1 MRIQD
6 HFLKLF
12 FFRRFFFSPKR
23 KSGMVPIL
31 LSLFLLT
38 GCLPTPEVEPVIH
51 KNEGTLEQQISAT
64 AAPAYQI
71 TIDAEGQKE
80 TAASATET
88 VEATAAPKENT
99 LREAVGAPERV
110 QDSFDGPAVGA
121 QLYIEM
127 DAAVEVPNVEKVP
140 VLRGRVGYAPEQAA
154 ERITK
159 LLLGDGPYVRPG
171 HSERAYNQ
179 LFMEYYQK
187 WIEALDQKPYGP
199 GADYDRIQQ
208 NLQQNFDAHAEG
220 FRNADT
226 SYDRPSQ
233 PWTGSF
239 DDAIQNGIS
248 ISNGERSVGMVAGN
262 THFSYS
268 AGSHPS
274 LYGWMD
280 CPRGPRDEEE
290 ERDLQNAADFANAL
304 GCAQVIPQYIID
316 ADEDTRVRN
325 QVETGFDSGYKHFTL
340 LPVYE
345 GIPVYPY
352 TTMYGSD
359 TGRQAAGIPFAR
371 NLEQEEIFGT
381 LYEGEVISLQWNSP
395 FTVLSVEN
403 ENVPLLSF
411 ERIMEIFRRQVF
423 MSVYCDQ
430 GHPITYRIT
439 GIQFSYMRVQ
449 VKDSDDYYLLP
460 VWDFTGYMIYDWQMS
475 PGDMAVARGFFHSM
489 SILTI
494 NAVDGS
500 ILDRYLGY

>member
-1 MRIQD
+1 MKRATA
-6 HFLKLF
+6 FL
-12 FFRRFFFSPKR
+12 
-23 KSGMVPIL
+23 L
-31 LSLFLLT
+31 LSLLLLS

-51 KNEGTLEQQISAT
+51 KNEGTLEQQIAAT
-64 AAPAYQI
+64 AAPAYRVDI
-71 TIDAEGQKE
+71 AVEGPE
-80 TAASATET
+80 APPAAASQS
-88 VEATAAPKENT
+88 VAPEPERKQNT
-99 LREAVGAPERV
+99 LRAAVGAPERV

-121 QLYIEM
+121 QLYIQM
-127 DAAVEVPNVEKVP
+127 DAVVEMPNVSKVP
-140 VLRGRVGYAPEQAA
+140 VLRGRVGYEPEKAA
-154 ERITK
+154 ERIAK
-159 LLLGDGPYVRPG
+159 VLLGDGPYLRPG

-179 LFMEYYQK
+179 LMMEYYQK

-199 GADYDRIQQ
+199 AADYDQLRE
-208 NLQQNFDAHAEG
+208 NLQQNFDANAEG

-226 SYDRPSQ
+226 KYDRPSQ

-239 DDAIQNGIS
+239 SDAIEGGIS
-248 ISNGERSVGMVAGN
+248 ISNGERSFGMVAGN

-290 ERDLQNAADFANAL
+290 ERDLQNAADFANSL
-304 GCAQVIPQYIID
+304 GCAQVIPQYIND
-316 ADEDTRVRN
+316 ADEDTRVRC

-381 LYEGEVISLQWNSP
+381 LYNGEVVKLQWNSP

-403 ENVPLLSF
+403 ENVPLLPF
-411 ERIMEIFRRQVF
+411 ERIMEIFKRQVF

-430 GHPITYRIT
+430 GHPITYKIT
-439 GIQFSYMRVQ
+439 AIQFSYMRVQ
-449 VKDSDDYYLLP
+449 IKDSDDYYLLP
-460 VWDFTGYMIYDWQMS
+460 VWDFTGYMIHDWQMS
-475 PGDMAVARGFFHSM
+475 PGDMAVSRGFFHSM

-500 ILDRYLGY
+500 ILDRFLGY

>member
-1 MRIQD
+1 MRKFCIVM
-6 HFLKLF
+6 LLF
-12 FFRRFFFSPKR
+12 VLVF
-23 KSGMVPIL
+23 
-31 LSLFLLT
+31 T
-38 GCLPTPEVEPVIH
+38 GCLPTPTEEAVIH
-51 KNEGTLEQQISAT
+51 KNEGTLEQQINAT

-71 TIDAEGQKE
+71 TIDAKE
-80 TAASATET
+80 QTASEVTAHEAIETTAT
-88 VEATAAPKENT
+88 PKENT
-99 LREAVGAPERV
+99 LRTAVGAPERV
-110 QDSFDGPAVGA
+110 QDSFDGPAVGDR
-121 QLYIEM
+121 LYIEM

-171 HSERAYNQ
+171 HSGRAYNQ

-187 WIEALDQKPYGP
+187 WIEALDQKPYGLA
-199 GADYDRIQQ
+199 ADYDRIRE
-208 NLQQNFDAHAEG
+208 NLQQNFDAHAES

-226 SYDRPSQ
+226 SYDRPSL

-248 ISNGERSVGMVAGN
+248 ISNGERSFGMVAGN

-280 CPRGPRDEEE
+280 CPRGPRNQEEE
-290 ERDLQNAADFANAL
+290 QWMQNAAAFANAL
-304 GCAQVIPQYIID
+304 GCAQVIPQYIND

-381 LYEGEVISLQWNSP
+381 LYNGEVISLQWNSP

-411 ERIMEIFRRQVF
+411 DRIMEIFKRQVF

-430 GHPITYRIT
+430 GHPITYKIT
-439 GIQFSYMRVQ
+439 AIQFSYMRVQ
-449 VKDSDDYYLLP
+449 IKDSDDYYLLP
-460 VWDFTGYMIYDWQMS
+460 VWDFTGYMIHDWQMS

-500 ILDRYLGY
+500 VLDRFLGY

>member
-1 MRIQD
+1 MRKTCI
-6 HFLKLF
+6 F
-12 FFRRFFFSPKR
+12 
-23 KSGMVPIL
+23 IL
-31 LSLFLLT
+31 LFVMVFT
-38 GCLPTPEVEPVIH
+38 GCLPTPTEEVVIH
-51 KNEGTLEQQISAT
+51 KNEGTLEQQINAT
-64 AAPAYQI
+64 AAPAYEI
-71 TIDAEGQKE
+71 TIGAEGQTKSEIPAAQRAE
-80 TAASATET
+80 T
-88 VEATAAPKENT
+88 TALPEQNT
-99 LREAVGAPERV
+99 LRTAVGAPERV
-110 QDSFDGPAVGA
+110 QDSFDGQAVGDR
-121 QLYIEM
+121 LYIEM
-127 DAAVEVPNVEKVP
+127 DAVVEVPNVERVP

-159 LLLGDGPYVRPG
+159 LLLGDGPYLRPG

-187 WIEALDQKPYGP
+187 WIEALDEKPYGLA
-199 GADYDRIQQ
+199 ADYDRIRE
-208 NLQQNFDAHAEG
+208 NLQQNFDAHAES

-248 ISNGERSVGMVAGN
+248 ISNGERSFGMVAGN

-280 CPRGPRDEEE
+280 CPRGPRNQEEE
-290 ERDLQNAADFANAL
+290 QWMQNAAAFANAL
-304 GCAQVIPQYIID
+304 GCAQVIPQYVND

-381 LYEGEVISLQWNSP
+381 LYNGEVISLQWNSP

-411 ERIMEIFRRQVF
+411 DRIMEIFKRQVF

-475 PGDMAVARGFFHSM
+475 PGDMAVARGFFHNM

-500 ILDRYLGY
+500 VLDRFLGY

>member
-1 MRIQD
+1 M
-6 HFLKLF
+6 
-12 FFRRFFFSPKR
+12 R
-23 KSGMVPIL
+23 KSCIFIL
-31 LSLFLLT
+31 IFVLIFA
-38 GCLPTPEVEPVIH
+38 GCLPTPTEEVVIH
-51 KNEGTLEQQISAT
+51 KNEGTLEQQLSAT

-71 TIDAEGQKE
+71 TIDAEEQKE
-80 TAASATET
+80 PEAT
-88 VEATAAPKENT
+88 VREAVDTTAAPRENT

-110 QDSFDGPAVGA
+110 QDSFDGPAVGDR
-121 QLYIEM
+121 LYIEM
-127 DAAVEVPNVEKVP
+127 DASVEVPNVEKVP
-140 VLRGRVGYAPEQAA
+140 VLRGQVGYAPEQAA
-154 ERITK
+154 ERIAK
-159 LLLGDGPYVRPG
+159 LLLGDGPYIRPG

-187 WIEALDQKPYGP
+187 WLEALDEKPYGP
-199 GADYDRIQQ
+199 AADYDRIRE

-239 DDAIQNGIS
+239 DDAIKNGIS
-248 ISNGERSVGMVAGN
+248 ISNGERSFGMIAGN
-262 THFSYS
+262 TVFSYA

-280 CPRGPRDEEE
+280 CPREPRNEEE
-290 ERDLQNAADFANAL
+290 ERWMRNAADFANAL
-304 GCAQVIPQYIID
+304 GCAQVIPQYIND
-316 ADEDTRVRN
+316 ADEDTRVRC

-359 TGRQAAGIPFAR
+359 TGRQAAGVPFTR

-381 LYEGEVISLQWNSP
+381 LYQGEVISLQWNSP

-411 ERIMEIFRRQVF
+411 ERIMEIFKRQVF

-430 GHPITYRIT
+430 GHPITYKIT
-439 GIQFSYMRVQ
+439 AIQLSYMRVQ
-449 VKDSDDYYLLP
+449 IRDSDDYYLLP
-460 VWDFTGYMIYDWQMS
+460 VWDFTGYMIHDWQMS
-475 PGDMAVARGFFHSM
+475 PGDMAVSRGFFHSM

-500 ILDRYLGY
+500 VLDRYLGY

>member
-1 MRIQD
+1 MRKFCIVM
-6 HFLKLF
+6 LLF
-12 FFRRFFFSPKR
+12 VLVF
-23 KSGMVPIL
+23 
-31 LSLFLLT
+31 T
-38 GCLPTPEVEPVIH
+38 GCLPTPTEEAVIH
-51 KNEGTLEQQISAT
+51 KNEGTLEQQLAAT
-64 AAPAYQI
+64 AAPAYRVEVPAV
-71 TIDAEGQKE
+71 TAE
-80 TAASATET
+80 ASQAN
-88 VEATAAPKENT
+88 APAGTGNPESPEPRQNGLRLT
-99 LREAVGAPERV
+99 LGAPERV
-110 QDSFDGPAVGA
+110 QDSFDGQAVGDR
-121 QLYIEM
+121 LYIHI
-127 DAAVEVPNVEKVP
+127 DAAVEVPNVERVP
-140 VLRGRVGYAPEQAA
+140 VLRGRVGYEPEKAA
-154 ERITK
+154 ERIAK
-159 LLLGDGPYVRPG
+159 VLLGDGPYLRPG

-179 LFMEYYQK
+179 LMMEYYQK

-199 GADYDRIQQ
+199 TADYDQLRE
-208 NLQQNFDAHAEG
+208 NLQQNFDANAEG

-226 SYDRPSQ
+226 KYDRPSQ

-239 DDAIQNGIS
+239 SDAIEGGIS
-248 ISNGERSVGMVAGN
+248 ISNGERSFGMVAGN
-262 THFSYS
+262 THFACS

-290 ERDLQNAADFANAL
+290 ERDLQNAADFANSL
-304 GCAQVIPQYIID
+304 GCAQVIPQYIND
-316 ADEDTRVRN
+316 ADEDTRVRC

-381 LYEGEVISLQWNSP
+381 LYEGEVVSFQWNSP

-411 ERIMEIFRRQVF
+411 DRIMEIFKRQVF

-430 GHPITYRIT
+430 GHPITYKIT
-439 GIQFSYMRVQ
+439 AIQFSYMRVQ
-449 VKDSDDYYLLP
+449 IKDSDDYYLLP
-460 VWDFTGYMIYDWQMS
+460 VWDFTGYMIHDWQMS
-475 PGDMAVARGFFHSM
+475 PGDMAVSRGFFHSM

-500 ILDRYLGY
+500 VLDRFLGY

>member
-1 MRIQD
+1 MRKTCI
-6 HFLKLF
+6 F
-12 FFRRFFFSPKR
+12 
-23 KSGMVPIL
+23 IL
-31 LSLFLLT
+31 SFVLVFT
-38 GCLPTPEVEPVIH
+38 GCLPTPTEEAVIH
-51 KNEGTLEQQISAT
+51 KNEGTLEQQINAT

-71 TIDAEGQKE
+71 TIDAKE
-80 TAASATET
+80 QTASEVTAHEAIET
-88 VEATAAPKENT
+88 TAAPKENT
-99 LREAVGAPERV
+99 LRTAVGAPERV
-110 QDSFDGPAVGA
+110 QDSFDGQAVGDR
-121 QLYIEM
+121 LYIEM
-127 DAAVEVPNVEKVP
+127 DAVVEVPNVERVP

-159 LLLGDGPYVRPG
+159 LLLGDGPYLRPG

-187 WIEALDQKPYGP
+187 WIEALDEKPYGLA
-199 GADYDRIQQ
+199 ADYDRIRKE
-208 NLQQNFDAHAEG
+208 LQQNFDAHAEG

-248 ISNGERSVGMVAGN
+248 ISNGERSFGMVAGN

-280 CPRGPRDEEE
+280 CPRGPRNQEE
-290 ERDLQNAADFANAL
+290 ERWMQNAAVFANAL
-304 GCAQVIPQYIID
+304 GCAQVIPQYIND

-381 LYEGEVISLQWNSP
+381 LYNGEVISLQWNSP

-411 ERIMEIFRRQVF
+411 DRIMEIFKRQVF

-500 ILDRYLGY
+500 VLDRFLGY

>member
-1 MRIQD
+1 M
-6 HFLKLF
+6 
-12 FFRRFFFSPKR
+12 R
-23 KSGMVPIL
+23 KSCIFIMIFIL
-31 LSLFLLT
+31 LFT
-38 GCLPTPEVEPVIH
+38 GCLPTPAEEVVIH
-51 KNEGTLEQQISAT
+51 KNEGTLEQQIAAT
-64 AAPAYQI
+64 AAPAYRVEVPVV
-71 TIDAEGQKE
+71 TAEASQAAMPAE
-80 TAASATET
+80 TEEP
-88 VEATAAPKENT
+88 VEAIPKQNS
-99 LREAVGAPERV
+99 LRLALGAPERV
-110 QDSFDGPAVGA
+110 QDSFDGQAVGDR
-121 QLYIEM
+121 LYIEM
-127 DAAVEVPNVEKVP
+127 DAVVEVPNVERVP

-159 LLLGDGPYVRPG
+159 LLLGDGPYLRPG

-187 WIEALDQKPYGP
+187 WIEALDEKPYGLA
-199 GADYDRIQQ
+199 ADYDRIRE
-208 NLQQNFDAHAEG
+208 NLQQNFDAHAES

-248 ISNGERSVGMVAGN
+248 ISNGERSFGMVACN

-280 CPRGPRDEEE
+280 CPRGPRNQEEE
-290 ERDLQNAADFANAL
+290 QWMQNAAAFANAL
-304 GCAQVIPQYIID
+304 GCAQVIPQYIND

-381 LYEGEVISLQWNSP
+381 LYNGEVISLQWNSP

-411 ERIMEIFRRQVF
+411 DRIMEIFKRQVF

-430 GHPITYRIT
+430 GHPITYKIT
-439 GIQFSYMRVQ
+439 AIQFSYMRVQ
-449 VKDSDDYYLLP
+449 IKDSDDYYLLP
-460 VWDFTGYMIYDWQMS
+460 VWDFTGYMIHDWQMS
-475 PGDMAVARGFFHSM
+475 PGDMAVSRGFFHSM

-500 ILDRYLGY
+500 ILDRFLGY

>member
-1 MRIQD
+1 MRKPCMFIM
-6 HFLKLF
+6 LF
-12 FFRRFFFSPKR
+12 VLIF
-23 KSGMVPIL
+23 
-31 LSLFLLT
+31 T
-38 GCLPTPEVEPVIH
+38 GCLPTPAEEVVIH
-51 KNEGTLEQQISAT
+51 KNEGTLEQQINAT
-64 AAPAYQI
+64 AAPAYEI
-71 TIDAEGQKE
+71 TIGAEGQTKSEIPAAQRAE
-80 TAASATET
+80 T
-88 VEATAAPKENT
+88 TALPEQNT
-99 LREAVGAPERV
+99 LRTAVRAPESV

-121 QLYIEM
+121 QLYIQM
-127 DAAVEVPNVEKVP
+127 DAVVEVPNVEKVP
-140 VLRGRVGYAPEQAA
+140 VLRGRVGYEPEKAA
-154 ERITK
+154 ERIAK
-159 LLLGDGPYVRPG
+159 VLLGDGPYLRPG
-171 HSERAYNQ
+171 NSERAYNQ

-199 GADYDRIQQ
+199 AADYDQIRE
-208 NLQQNFDAHAEG
+208 NLQQNFDANAEG

-233 PWTGSF
+233 PWAGSF
-239 DDAIQNGIS
+239 DDAIKNGIS
-248 ISNGERSVGMVAGN
+248 ISNGERSFGMVAGN
-262 THFSYS
+262 THFAYG

-274 LYGWMD
+274 LHGWMD
-280 CPRGPRDEEE
+280 CPRGPRNQEEE
-290 ERDLQNAADFANAL
+290 QWLQNAADFANAL
-304 GCAQVIPQYIID
+304 GCAQVIPQYIND

-359 TGRQAAGIPFAR
+359 TGRQAAGVPFAR

-381 LYEGEVISLQWNSP
+381 LYEGEVVKFQWNSP

-411 ERIMEIFRRQVF
+411 ERIMEIFKRQVF

-430 GHPITYRIT
+430 GHPITYKIT
-439 GIQFSYMRVQ
+439 AIQFSYMRVQ
-449 VKDSDDYYLLP
+449 IKDSDEYYLLP
-460 VWDFTGYMIYDWQMS
+460 VWDFTGYMVHDWQMS

-500 ILDRYLGY
+500 ILDRFLGY

>member
-1 MRIQD
+1 MR
-6 HFLKLF
+6 KLCIF
-12 FFRRFFFSPKR
+12 
-23 KSGMVPIL
+23 IL
-31 LSLFLLT
+31 LFVLVFT

-51 KNEGTLEQQISAT
+51 KNEGTLEQQIAAT
-64 AAPAYQI
+64 AAPAYRVDI
-71 TIDAEGQKE
+71 AVEGPE
-80 TAASATET
+80 APPAAASQS
-88 VEATAAPKENT
+88 VAPEPEQKQNT
-99 LREAVGAPERV
+99 LRAAVGAPETV
-110 QDSFDGPAVGA
+110 QDSFDGPAVGDR
-121 QLYIEM
+121 LYIEM
-127 DAAVEVPNVEKVP
+127 DAVVEVPNVEKVP
-140 VLRGRVGYAPEQAA
+140 VLRGRVGYEPEKAA
-154 ERITK
+154 ERIAK
-159 LLLGDGPYVRPG
+159 VLLGDGPYLRPG

-179 LFMEYYQK
+179 LMMEYYQK

-199 GADYDRIQQ
+199 AADYDQLRE
-208 NLQQNFDAHAEG
+208 NLQQNFDANAEG

-226 SYDRPSQ
+226 KYDRPSQ

-239 DDAIQNGIS
+239 SDAIEGGIS
-248 ISNGERSVGMVAGN
+248 ISNGERSFGMVAGN

-268 AGSHPS
+268 AGNHPS

-304 GCAQVIPQYIID
+304 GCAQVIPQYIND
-316 ADEDTRVRN
+316 ADEDTRMRC

-359 TGRQAAGIPFAR
+359 TGRQAAGVPFAR

-395 FTVLSVEN
+395 FTVLSTEN
-403 ENVPLLSF
+403 ENVPLLPF

-439 GIQFSYMRVQ
+439 SIQLSYMRVQ
-449 VKDSDDYYLLP
+449 IRDSDDYYLLP

-475 PGDMAVARGFFHSM
+475 PGDMAVAQGHFHNM

>member
-1 MRIQD
+1 MRKICI
-6 HFLKLF
+6 F
-12 FFRRFFFSPKR
+12 
-23 KSGMVPIL
+23 IL
-31 LSLFLLT
+31 VFVTVFT
-38 GCLPTPEVEPVIH
+38 GCLPTPAEEVVIH

-64 AAPAYQI
+64 AAPAYEI
-71 TIDAEGQKE
+71 TIGAEGQAKAE
-80 TAASATET
+80 APAAQLG
-88 VEATAAPKENT
+88 EATAAPEQNT
-99 LREAVGAPERV
+99 LRTAIGAPERV
-110 QDSFDGPAVGA
+110 QDSFDGPAVGDR
-121 QLYIEM
+121 LYIEM

-140 VLRGRVGYAPEQAA
+140 VLRGRVGYEPEKAA
-154 ERITK
+154 ERIAK
-159 LLLGDGPYVRPG
+159 VLLGDGPYLRPG

-179 LFMEYYQK
+179 LMMEYYQK

-199 GADYDRIQQ
+199 AADYDQLRE
-208 NLQQNFDAHAEG
+208 NLQQNFDANAEG

-226 SYDRPSQ
+226 KYDRPSQ

-239 DDAIQNGIS
+239 SDAIEGGIS
-248 ISNGERSVGMVAGN
+248 ISNGERSFGMVAGN
-262 THFSYS
+262 THFACS

-290 ERDLQNAADFANAL
+290 ERDLQNAADFANSL
-304 GCAQVIPQYIID
+304 GCAQVIPQYIND
-316 ADEDTRVRN
+316 ADEDTRVRC

-381 LYEGEVISLQWNSP
+381 LYNGEVVKLQWNSP

-411 ERIMEIFRRQVF
+411 ERIMEIFKRQVF

-430 GHPITYRIT
+430 GHPITYKIT
-439 GIQFSYMRVQ
+439 AIQFSYMRVQ
-449 VKDSDDYYLLP
+449 IKDSDDYYLLP
-460 VWDFTGYMIYDWQMS
+460 VWDFTGYMIHDWQMS
-475 PGDMAVARGFFHSM
+475 PGDMAVSRGFFHSM

-500 ILDRYLGY
+500 VLDRFLGY